1 MNKFYLTV
9 NIEGED
15 YIFLDT
21 VSDGMA
27 YSIVD
32 YLDEH
37 WHDDLVFTVLTG
49 NNSDKK
55 FLEDYDKPLYNQILK
70 RVVEFSAG
78 VPNIFEGVSMVFLS
92 ENTPEESSGFSA
104 EQLMGERLNI
114 TDCTIKNSEKPVR
127 NRSHLKVI
135 K

>member
-49 NNSDKK
+49 NNSDNK

>member
-1 MNKFYLTV
+1 MSKFYLTV
-9 NIEGED
+9 NIESED

-21 VSDGMA
+21 MSDGMA

-37 WHDDLVFTVLTG
+37 WHDDLMFTVLTG
-49 NNSDKK
+49 NNLDKK
-55 FLEDYDKPLYNQILK
+55 FLEEYDKPLYNQILK
-70 RVVEFSAG
+70 RVVEFSTG

-92 ENTPEESSGFSA
+92 DNTPEESSGFTA
-104 EQLMGERLNI
+104 EQLMGDRLNI

>member
-9 NIEGED
+9 NIKGED

-49 NNSDKK
+49 NNSDNK

-70 RVVEFSAG
+70 RVVEFSTG

-104 EQLMGERLNI
+104 EQLMGDRLNI

>member
-1 MNKFYLTV
+1 MSKFYLTV

-37 WHDDLVFTVLTG
+37 WHDDLMFTVLTG
-49 NNSDKK
+49 NNLDKK
-55 FLEDYDKPLYNQILK
+55 FLEEYNKPLYNQILK
-70 RVVEFSAG
+70 RVVEFSTG

-92 ENTPEESSGFSA
+92 ENTPEESSGFTA
-104 EQLMGERLNI
+104 EQLMGDRLNI

>member
-9 NIEGED
+9 NIESED

-21 VSDGMA
+21 MSDGMA

-37 WHDDLVFTVLTG
+37 WHDDLMFTVLTG
-49 NNSDKK
+49 NNLDKK
-55 FLEDYDKPLYNQILK
+55 FLEEYDKPLYNQILK
-70 RVVEFSAG
+70 RVVEFSTG

-92 ENTPEESSGFSA
+92 DNTPEESSGFTA
-104 EQLMGERLNI
+104 EQLMGDRLNI